1 MKLNPAYVA
10 FYLDGREDRL
20 LKHDIDTVQI
30 AEEVG
35 DGKGSIHE
43 LLVKAATSAAEPL
56 RVDRKKR
63 SWLEEYE
70 DEIKEAGGDGE
81 LAYQHYIQGRID
93 EVVHR
98 LDGEVVEELSAMHGE
113 ESDDD
118 EDEDDDEDD
127 EDEES
132 KPS

>member
-1 MKLNPAYVA
+1 MKLTPAYVA

-43 LLVKAATSAAEPL
+43 MLVKAATSAAEPL

-63 SWLEEYE
+63 TWLEEYE
-70 DEIKEAGGDGE
+70 GEIKEAGGDGE

-98 LDGEVVEELSAMHGE
+98 LDGEVVEELSSMHGE
-113 ESDDD
+113 ESDDEDDDDD
-118 EDEDDDEDD
+118 EDED
-127 EDEES
+127 EDEEA

>member
-1 MKLNPAYVA
+1 MKLDPAYVS

-20 LKHDIDTVQI
+20 LKHNIDTIQV

-43 LLVKAATSAAEPL
+43 LLLKAATSAAEPL

-63 SWLEEYE
+63 AWLEEFE
-70 DEIKEAGGDGE
+70 EEIKSAGGNGE
-81 LAYQHYIQGRID
+81 LAYQHYVQGRID

-98 LDGEVVEELSAMHGE
+98 LDGEVVEELTDMHGD
-113 ESDDD
+113 ESDD
-118 EDEDDDEDD
+118 EDEDEDEDD
-127 EDEES
+127 NEER